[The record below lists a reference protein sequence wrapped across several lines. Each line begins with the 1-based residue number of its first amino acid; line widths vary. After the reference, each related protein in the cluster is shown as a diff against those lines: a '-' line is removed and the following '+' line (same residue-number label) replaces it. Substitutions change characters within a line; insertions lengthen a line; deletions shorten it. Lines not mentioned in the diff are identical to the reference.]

1 MDPISAAFCC
11 RRRPSGFNLHAIG
24 GPATEK
30 PEESRD
36 IYNYRTTIPARP
48 GRGEMA
54 FDEAVAGRVR
64 EALAGAPDV
73 VEKKMFGGIAFMV
86 RGNMC
91 CGVIGDRLMLRVG
104 PDGHEAALSRPHARP
119 MDFTGRPMK
128 GMVYVEPAGFASAA
142 DLKSWIARAMEFTL
156 SLPAK

>member
-1 MDPISAAFCC
+1 
-11 RRRPSGFNLHAIG
+11 
-24 GPATEK
+24 
-30 PEESRD
+30 
-36 IYNYRTTIPARP
+36 
-48 GRGEMA
+48 MA
-54 FDEAVAGRVR
+54 FDEAVAGRIR

-73 VEKKMFGGIAFMV
+73 VEKRMFGGIAFMV

-104 PDGHEAALSRPHARP
+104 PKGYETTLSLPHARA

-128 GMVYVEPAGFASAA
+128 GMVYIEPAGFASTR
-142 DLKSWIARAMEFTL
+142 DLDTWIKKAMEFAL

>member
-1 MDPISAAFCC
+1 
-11 RRRPSGFNLHAIG
+11 
-24 GPATEK
+24 
-30 PEESRD
+30 
-36 IYNYRTTIPARP
+36 
-48 GRGEMA
+48 MA

-64 EALAGAPDV
+64 EALAGSPDV

-104 PDGHEAALSRPHARP
+104 PKGDETALSRPHAKA

-128 GMVYVEPAGFASAA
+128 GMVYVEPEGFASAR
-142 DLKSWIARAMEFTL
+142 DLRMWIGRAMEFTL

>member
-1 MDPISAAFCC
+1 
-11 RRRPSGFNLHAIG
+11 
-24 GPATEK
+24 
-30 PEESRD
+30 
-36 IYNYRTTIPARP
+36 
-48 GRGEMA
+48 MA

-91 CGVIGDRLMLRVG
+91 CGVIGDRLMVRVG
-104 PDGHEAALSRPHARP
+104 PDGYEAALSRPHARA

-128 GMVYVEPAGFASAA
+128 GMAYVEPEGFASAA
-142 DLKSWIARAMEFTL
+142 DLKAWVARAMEFAL

>member
-1 MDPISAAFCC
+1 
-11 RRRPSGFNLHAIG
+11 
-24 GPATEK
+24 
-30 PEESRD
+30 
-36 IYNYRTTIPARP
+36 
-48 GRGEMA
+48 MA

-64 EALAGAPDV
+64 EALAGGPEI
-73 VEKKMFGGIAFMV
+73 VEKRMFGGIAFMV

-104 PDGHEAALSRPHARP
+104 SDGYEAALSRPHAKP

-128 GMVYVEPAGFASAA
+128 GMVYVEPAGFASAGG
-142 DLKSWIARAMEFTL
+142 LKAWIARAKEFAL

>member
-1 MDPISAAFCC
+1 M
-11 RRRPSGFNLHAIG
+11 G
-24 GPATEK
+24 
-30 PEESRD
+30 EES
-36 IYNYRTTIPARP
+36 
-48 GRGEMA
+48 MA

-64 EALAGAPDV
+64 EALAGAPNV

-104 PDGHEAALSRPHARP
+104 PKGYGTALSRPHASP
-119 MDFTGRPMK
+119 MDFTGKPMK
-128 GMVYVEPAGFASAA
+128 GLVYVDPAGFASPR
-142 DLKSWIARAMEFTL
+142 DLKMWIKKAMEFAL